1 MGNASQTAINV
12 AAMVL
17 SGGTLAI
24 GFWVLLAV
32 WVIGSSFV
40 APAIISYMI
49 VTGGSGISKVFGG
62 TIGVGAY
69 MAYTAAKNAGV
80 SAASSAIGSA
90 VSAGGAASAASRAS
104 RPNYARRPPA
114 PPPAV
119 A

>member
-1 MGNASQTAINV
+1 
-12 AAMVL
+12 L

-40 APAIISYMI
+40 APAIVSYMI
-49 VTGGSGISKVFGG
+49 ITGGSGIGRVFGG

-80 SAASSAIGSA
+80 GGAASAIGSA
-90 VSAGGAASAASRAS
+90 SSGSPAASRTS

-114 PPPAV
+114 PPAV
-119 A
+119 V